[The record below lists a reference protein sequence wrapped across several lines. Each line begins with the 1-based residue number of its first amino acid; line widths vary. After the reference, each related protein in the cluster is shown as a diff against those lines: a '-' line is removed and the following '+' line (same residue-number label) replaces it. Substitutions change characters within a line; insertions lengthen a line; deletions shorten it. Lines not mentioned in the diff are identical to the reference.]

1 MKLILW
7 MLFGC
12 IEGNVLEMGNSQGES
27 HELELGMRLMDGD
40 ISKMVRVFYWGR
52 PNSMEG

>member
-1 MKLILW
+1 MKLMLW